1 MLDTI
6 HMSVV
11 AGDGGNGA
19 VSFRREKGVPKG
31 GPSGGDGGRGGS
43 VILIVDPQLSTFSL
57 YRKKAVFKAEGG
69 VNGRSKDMF
78 GRKGKDLLL
87 SVPSGTEVWLE
98 GPSEEET
105 LVGDLIVEGTTLVIA
120 GGGKGGRGNAAF
132 VSATQQAPYVAEQGE
147 KGQSETYRLELKLL
161 ADVGIVGRPNAGK
174 STLLRS
180 VTAATPKVAGY
191 PFTTLEP
198 ELGVVTVGWE
208 SFVIAEIPGLLKGAH
223 KGIGLGLDFLR
234 HATRTRVL
242 IHLVDGSS
250 DDLSEAI
257 KEVNEE
263 LGSYGHGLEKKPQ
276 IIVINKVDMPEV
288 KSMEQAIREEL
299 AWTKAPVRFISAAA
313 RMGVRELV
321 EEAAKL
327 VHESRRLEPPA
338 PSIPI
343 AKKKE
348 VSAKVIIV
356 REGEVFVVES
366 TQAERFVAGSDLR
379 GWAGRVQLKLIL
391 DDLGVTQALEDAGI
405 SIGDTVRFGEIELEW

>member
-1 MLDTI
+1 
-6 HMSVV
+6 
-11 AGDGGNGA
+11 
-19 VSFRREKGVPKG
+19 
-31 GPSGGDGGRGGS
+31 
-43 VILIVDPQLSTFSL
+43 
-57 YRKKAVFKAEGG
+57 
-69 VNGRSKDMF
+69 MF

-98 GPSEEET
+98 EPSAEET

-120 GGGKGGRGNAAF
+120 AGGKGGRGNAAF